1 MASIELA
8 ALTSVIRKIGDITGN
23 LIVGE
28 VSGQYWLKEDM
39 EWIEREMRRMEVLLS
54 RRRVT
59 EISVAKSTYGIPDIP
74 DKAKSDH
81 VDRRRSY
88 PYFEEPNVVGLDEQ
102 NPSTLELMKD
112 IARQV
117 GLETEKR
124 EDDLIANLYTFL
136 KGERYVIFLVD
147 IWDTKTWDDLKVCL
161 PNSDEGRSIVLT
173 SRYSSVGRYIGGE
186 SSLHELQP
194 LDPNSSWELFSTLIM
209 AHEQNNRMNIPSE
222 LEDVGRLIIEKC
234 GGVPLAIDATAGM
247 LRRKERRRDVW
258 VREFNKMDV
267 NQECSNIL
275 ALSYKD
281 LPLHLKPCFLYF
293 GSYPKGHEIP
303 AFKIV
308 NQWVAEGIIR
318 HDGIQAV
325 EDMGEDYLEELID
338 RNLVIVARRRI
349 NGRVKN
355 CCIHDL
361 LHNLCISEDTK
372 SKSFDISNNTFS
384 NSITEGHRTTSHL
397 PANCK
402 ISTKRA
408 FLHLK
413 GDQKLEQEHFKSID
427 KNSRFIKVL
436 RVECPTLP
444 SFLPDKFIN
453 LVGLTYL
460 ELRGDG
466 RLAVPRTISNLRSL
480 ETFDVQGCENVTL
493 PSVIWKMQRLR
504 HILLPVSAKFQNVS
518 KSKNPKIEEVNLPN
532 LQTLY
537 ALNGYSMR
545 VKFLQEFTNLRKLGI
560 WCSIEQIG
568 VLLTASIPISNKME
582 TLILHISED
591 DPNIASTTF
600 SRYFSSNQNLDSD
613 SPQLNFSVYGNLVD
627 LYLEG
632 SIRKLP
638 ELPTSLNKLTLAGSR
653 LEQDPMEELGKLA
666 NLKKLQLRA
675 NSYIGSEMV
684 ISDSC
689 FFPSLEEF
697 ILEPM
702 PALKTL
708 KVKGEVMPKL
718 RCPRI
723 NCEIKLEIHSERL
736 KNIFTEFNNYLMGMS
751 SPSLSEIEFALP
763 DDDFFW
769 DEEDEDKDEDEVIQL
784 TSNIT
789 HKANELLHEEEIVE
803 IQNATLDGAPP
814 SVIALYNEKTSTLL
828 APSAVDSFELNP
840 GIYGTMMPFW
850 FDNQDFTSFC
860 LMKEITANCILLY
873 QTYLFQKLNELSLT
887 NKYVFIDPTI
897 ASVGSGTTEDRATEL
912 NSKLGVLVPG
922 QLALKPLNVGMH
934 WLLLVIDPYANTVH
948 IFDSLNEG
956 VHQQIKDVLDPTFKL
971 FNADKQLNLRTTIS
985 YEIVQCPRQ
994 AGNTECGYFVLQFM
1008 RDIIYKHDIE
1018 TEVIV

>member
-1 MASIELA
+1 
-8 ALTSVIRKIGDITGN
+8 
-23 LIVGE
+23 
-28 VSGQYWLKEDM
+28 M
-39 EWIEREMRRMEVLLS
+39 EWIERELRRMESYLADVDTIISTQGESKRLLTYIEDITELADYVEKTIIVFES
-54 RRRVT
+54 LSVKRKRFRGWLFVTCTFKSHQMVMKIEKIRRRVN
-59 EISVAKSTYGIPDIP
+59 EISEAKSRYGIPDIP
-74 DKAKSDH
+74 DRAKSDH

-88 PYFEEPNVVGLDEQ
+88 PHFEEPNVVGLDEQVDMLISRLKNSGPQGCFISIVGMPGVGKTTLAKKFYKSAGRFIRSAWVYVSQ

-117 GLETEKR
+117 GLEKEQQ
-124 EDDLIANLYTFL
+124 DDNLIANLYTFL
-136 KGERYVIFLVD
+136 KGERYVIFFVD
-147 IWDTKTWDDLKVCL
+147 IWDTKTWEDLKVVL
-161 PNSDEGRSIVLT
+161 PKSDKGRSIVLT
-173 SRYSSVGRYIGGE
+173 SRYSSVGRGIGGE

-194 LDPNSSWELFSTLIM
+194 LDLNSSWELFSTLIM
-209 AHEQNNRMNIPSE
+209 AHEENNRMNIPSE

-234 GGVPLAIDATAGM
+234 GGVPLAIVATAGR
-247 LRRKERRRDVW
+247 LWTKERRRDVW
-258 VREFNKMDV
+258 VR
-267 NQECSNIL
+267 
-275 ALSYKD
+275 
-281 LPLHLKPCFLYF
+281 
-293 GSYPKGHEIP
+293 
-303 AFKIV
+303 
-308 NQWVAEGIIR
+308 
-318 HDGIQAV
+318 
-325 EDMGEDYLEELID
+325 
-338 RNLVIVARRRI
+338 
-349 NGRVKN
+349 
-355 CCIHDL
+355 
-361 LHNLCISEDTK
+361 
-372 SKSFDISNNTFS
+372 
-384 NSITEGHRTTSHL
+384 
-397 PANCK
+397 
-402 ISTKRA
+402 
-408 FLHLK
+408 

-427 KNSRFIKVL
+427 QNSRFIKVL
-436 RVECPTLP
+436 RVECQTLP

-466 RLAVPRTISNLRSL
+466 RLEVPRTISNLRSL

-493 PSVIWKMQRLR
+493 PTVIWKMQRLR
-504 HILLPVSAKFQNVS
+504 HILLPVLAKFQNVS

-537 ALNGYSMR
+537 TLNGYSMR
-545 VKFLQEFTNLRKLGI
+545 VEFLKKFTNLRKLGI
-560 WCSIEQIG
+560 WCSMEQIG
-568 VLLTASIPISNKME
+568 ILLKDSIPISNKME
-582 TLILHISED
+582 TLILQINED
-591 DPNIASTTF
+591 DPNIASTNF
-600 SRYFSSNQNLDSD
+600 SRYFSSNQNLGSA

-627 LYLEG
+627 LHLEG

-638 ELPTSLNKLTLAGSR
+638 ELPISLNKLTLAGSR

-675 NSYIGSEMV
+675 YSYIGSEMV

-708 KVKGEVMPKL
+708 KVEGEVMPKL
-718 RCPRI
+718 KCPRI

-751 SPSLSEIEFALP
+751 YLSLSEIKFALP
-763 DDDFFW
+763 DDDFSW
-769 DEEDEDKDEDEVIQL
+769 DDEDEDEVIQL

-803 IQNATLDGAPP
+803 TQTATLDGAPP

-840 GIYGTMMPFW
+840 GIYGTKMPCW

-873 QTYLFQKLNELSLT
+873 QTLT
-887 NKYVFIDPTI
+887 KKYVFIDPTI
-897 ASVGSGTTEDRATEL
+897 ASIGSGTTEDRAGDL

-922 QLALKPLNVGMH
+922 QLALKPLNVG
-934 WLLLVIDPYANTVH
+934 
-948 IFDSLNEG
+948 
-956 VHQQIKDVLDPTFKL
+956 TFKL
-971 FNADKQLNLRTTIS
+971 FNADKQLNMSTTIS

-994 AGNTECGYFVLQFM
+994 SGNTECGYFVLQFM
-1008 RDIIYKHDIE
+1008 RDIIYKHDTQLKSLYNDAIAFPQE
-1018 TEVIV
+1018 LLDEVRNEWIQFYRQVK